1 MSQLHAMKKEKE
13 AGGPGL
19 LKSIFKHKSTFN
31 PRKST
36 ASQGPD
42 PLKGGKGVKSQKSQM
57 HKNTVKAMK
66 ARARGDKVRDR

>member
-19 LKSIFKHKSTFN
+19 LKSIFN
-31 PRKST
+31 PRRST

-42 PLKGGKGVKSQKSQM
+42 PLKGGKGRKSQKAQM